1 MLGKL
6 YWDIKEKVGQ
16 RRFKFSAPI
25 LRGAHLRFAKTPA
38 LTLAAFALAIANWC
52 A

>member
-6 YWDIKEKVGQ
+6 YWDIKEKSGAEKILVLCP
-16 RRFKFSAPI
+16 F
-25 LRGAHLRFAKTPA
+25 LRGVHLRFAKTPA